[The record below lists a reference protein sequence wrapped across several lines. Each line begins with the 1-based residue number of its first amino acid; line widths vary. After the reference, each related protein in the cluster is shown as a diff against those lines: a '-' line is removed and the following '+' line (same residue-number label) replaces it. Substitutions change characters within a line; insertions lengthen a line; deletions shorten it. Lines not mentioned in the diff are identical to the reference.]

1 MSQKLTTAIRH
12 INAQGVLLVFPI
24 KNSREPASLWSL
36 LHPRKKME
44 WDWSENSDDAVPD
57 LWHLMKR
64 LSDCRKVVYSKWY
77 QGRATFFSRE
87 VFTALLALSLR
98 SPRPLSSHARDL
110 ERTLAED
117 SPLSTKELKKRTGL
131 QGRLNEAVYA
141 RACKELFQDFRIVA
155 YGEVD
160 DGAFPSLALGS
171 TRSLFE
177 DLWES
182 AHKISEPDA
191 RKLLELKLPT
201 GSKIRKFY
209 DRTRLLSPSDPA

>member
-1 MSQKLTTAIRH
+1 MQIAIRE
-12 INAQGVLLVFPI
+12 INARGALLVFPI
-24 KNSREPASLWSL
+24 KNAREPASLWSV

-44 WDWSENSDDAVPD
+44 WDWSEDSSDDVPD

-98 SPRPLSSHARDL
+98 SPKPLSSQAREI
-110 ERTLAED
+110 ERTLSED

-131 QGRLNEAVYA
+131 QGRLNEATYG

-177 DLWES
+177 ELWES
-182 AHKISEPDA
+182 ARAMPEAHA
-191 RKLLELKLPT
+191 RALLEIKLPA
-201 GSKIRKFY
+201 GSKLRKFY
-209 DRTRLLSPSDPA
+209 DRTQRLSPTNTA